1 MMVSTYLAGDDG
13 NLVGDGGDLLGDG
26 GKSVQKSVENKCG
39 VTDLRSNI

>member
-1 MMVSTYLAGDDG
+1 MMVSTFLASDYGNLIGDD
-13 NLVGDGGDLLGDG
+13 GDLLGDG